1 MYINVEIYIYKQP
14 HKLHPNIVQ
23 NKTDKANFNTHP
35 NRLDGFHKTL
45 LPITC
50 NLKIRFSNKLS
61 SFCVSRHLRF
71 RQPQKLRCKT
81 NGDFSST
88 PPLYIIKFLLLSNSF
103 YFYNLPNNFCSWIL
117 KNEII
122 K

>member
-35 NRLDGFHKTL
+35 NRLDGFHQTL

-81 NGDFSST
+81 NGDFSS
-88 PPLYIIKFLLLSNSF
+88 SNFSCYQIHF
-103 YFYNLPNNFCSWIL
+103 TSTIYRTIFVAGF
-117 KNEII
+117 
-122 K
+122 